1 MNMNNPNILKSKL
14 SRKLSG
20 LGFYPNY
27 LKIGILALL
36 FVIGSLPLIVAANNL
51 PGFLIIN
58 AGLGKQFGLKIEG
71 LDQSQADFSVKSVKG
86 EVLLQ
91 QKISGRDYQGIY
103 SLELLRE
110 GDYVFILK
118 TNSSEIRQPVRLTKH
133 AIQYQLTQ
141 RQVIYNPEVILKGRQ
156 LDVNFK
162 NPTIEAFSIK
172 LLTSNGDILYQETLT
187 GLSEI
192 EKRINL
198 LQVPV
203 GEYVLKMITPNGQW
217 TEVIYVR

>member
-1 MNMNNPNILKSKL
+1 MLLYKVSVKNTRSLFNQLNMNNPNILK
-14 SRKLSG
+14 RKL
-20 LGFYPNY
+20 
-27 LKIGILALL
+27 LALL
-36 FVIGSLPLIVAANNL
+36 FVVASLPLMVAANNL

-71 LDQSQADFSVKSVKG
+71 LDQSQADFTVKSVKG
-86 EVLLQ
+86 EILLS

-118 TNSSEIRQPVRLTKH
+118 TNSSEIRQPVRLTKR
-133 AIQYQLTQ
+133 AIQYELTQ
-141 RQVIYNPEVILKGRQ
+141 RKVIYYPEVILQGRQ

-162 NPTIEAFSIK
+162 NPNTEEFTIRLQTK
-172 LLTSNGDILYQETLT
+172 NGEVLYEETLA
-187 GLSEI
+187 GLQGI

-198 LQVPV
+198 LQVPG
-203 GEYVLKMITPNGQW
+203 GEYLLKMITPTEQW
-217 TEVIYVR
+217 TEVLYVR

>member
-1 MNMNNPNILKSKL
+1 MNNPNILK
-14 SRKLSG
+14 RKL
-20 LGFYPNY
+20 
-27 LKIGILALL
+27 LALL
-36 FVIGSLPLIVAANNL
+36 VVVVSLPLMVAANNL

-103 SLELLRE
+103 SLELLQE

-118 TNSSEIRQPVRLTKH
+118 TNSTEIRQPVRLTKH

-141 RQVIYNPEVILKGRQ
+141 RRVIYQPEVILKGRQ
-156 LDVNFK
+156 LDVNLN
-162 NPTIEAFSIK
+162 NPTAEAFSIK
-172 LLTSNGDILYQETLT
+172 LLNKNGDILYQETLA

-203 GEYVLKMITPNGQW
+203 GEYFLKMTSPDEQW

>member
-1 MNMNNPNILKSKL
+1 MNNPNILK
-14 SRKLSG
+14 RKL
-20 LGFYPNY
+20 
-27 LKIGILALL
+27 LALL
-36 FVIGSLPLIVAANNL
+36 VVVVSLPLMVAANNL

-103 SLELLRE
+103 SLELLQE

-118 TNSSEIRQPVRLTKH
+118 TNSTEIRQPVRLTKH

-141 RQVIYNPEVILKGRQ
+141 RRVIYQPEVILKGRQ
-156 LDVNFK
+156 LDVNLN
-162 NPTIEAFSIK
+162 NPTAEAFSIK
-172 LLTSNGDILYQETLT
+172 LLNKNGDILYQETLA

-203 GEYVLKMITPNGQW
+203 GEYFLKMTSSDEQW

>member
-1 MNMNNPNILKSKL
+1 MNMNMNNPNILK
-14 SRKLSG
+14 RKL
-20 LGFYPNY
+20 
-27 LKIGILALL
+27 LALL
-36 FVIGSLPLIVAANNL
+36 VVVVSLPLMVAANNL

-103 SLELLRE
+103 SLELLQE

-118 TNSSEIRQPVRLTKH
+118 TNSTEIRQPVRLTKH

-141 RQVIYNPEVILKGRQ
+141 RRVIYQPEVILKGRQ
-156 LDVNFK
+156 LDVNLN
-162 NPTIEAFSIK
+162 NPTAEAFSIK
-172 LLTSNGDILYQETLT
+172 LLNKNGDILYQETLA

-203 GEYVLKMITPNGQW
+203 GEYFLKMTSPDEQW